1 MFFVCVQEKPAHD
14 QQQSEV
20 PQTEPASAPQ
30 QDRGLGPRL
39 DRTWPALGELVRGL
53 QHLHQESVN
62 RRVPDEFEEEQM
74 LQALQAD
81 GA

>member
-1 MFFVCVQEKPAHD
+1 MCEGIVICPVRLCFCVCVCVGEEPAHD
-14 QQQSEV
+14 QQQV
-20 PQTEPASAPQ
+20 LQKEPAAMAP
-30 QDRGLGPRL
+30 P
-39 DRTWPALGELVRGL
+39 LGELVRGL

-74 LQALQAD
+74 LQALQAN